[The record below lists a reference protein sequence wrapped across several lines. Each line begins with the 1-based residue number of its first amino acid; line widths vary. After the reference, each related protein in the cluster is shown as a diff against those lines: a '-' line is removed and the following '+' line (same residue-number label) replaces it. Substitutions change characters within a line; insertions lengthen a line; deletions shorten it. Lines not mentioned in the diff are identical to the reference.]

1 MTTQLTNDS
10 LLRRAL
16 RGNGIFSTVSG
27 IVFLAAAAPVAAFM
41 GLNSSLPFTILGV
54 GLIGYALLFFWQTN
68 KEFIA
73 ANFAI
78 FAIVADVLWVIGSW
92 ALILFDPFGFTVAG
106 KWAVGLIAEAVF
118 VFAVVQYIGLR
129 RLSK

>member
-1 MTTQLTNDS
+1 MTTQLNNDS

-16 RGNGIFSTVSG
+16 QGNGIFSTLSG
-27 IVFLAAAAPVAAFM
+27 IIFLAAAAPVATFM
-41 GLNSSLPFTILGV
+41 GLNTSLPLTILGV
-54 GLIGYALLFFWQTN
+54 GLIAYALLFFWQTN

-73 ANFAI
+73 ANFAV
-78 FAIVADVLWVIGSW
+78 FAIAADVLWIIGSW
-92 ALILFDPFGFTVAG
+92 ALILFDPFNFTVAG

-129 RLSK
+129 RLK